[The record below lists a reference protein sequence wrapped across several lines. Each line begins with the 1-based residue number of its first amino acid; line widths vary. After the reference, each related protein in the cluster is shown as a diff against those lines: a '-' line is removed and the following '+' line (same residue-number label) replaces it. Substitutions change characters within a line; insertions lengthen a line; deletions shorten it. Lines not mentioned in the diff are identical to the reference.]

1 MNMLMGAIN
10 VQIVMSFFFYVFKK
24 TVIVICTCKFDSSF
38 NENKYNN
45 LRPLVINASLHS
57 FLIQ

>member
-1 MNMLMGAIN
+1 MGAIN